1 MKDDESVAASRAMFE
16 RIAAEQRGKGM
27 VVARVGIPVVTDS
40 GDLQIKTLETI
51 KHYLISRLKVTV
63 SSELEITGEDSEND
77 LSSRIAPIT
86 FEVARVTVENTGF
99 YAPLKKRLD
108 TFGQGSPT
116 FALTKRVI
124 GRIPGEVD
132 DWLRHLAEDSRDSLE
147 TFCLAERALELA
159 EARFGPDD
167 PVTAKYLRLLAFCC
181 VRQFRYEEAEELL
194 RRQLA
199 IYVKEYGRISLDTA
213 GVLANLAGALNHQRR
228 SKQALPLMR
237 EALRIGK
244 KIQGPDSVET
254 GKFCFNLGTIYEDLN
269 RDELA
274 LQYYRKARSIL
285 EEALGAEHPAL
296 ERVYRRLAWRY
307 KGSDNYAGVTE
318 IYRNQINMC
327 VARFGA
333 THQDTLDQVEW
344 LARSYLDWG
353 RPDEAIKLY
362 REWIDRID
370 KSDEN
375 SLLARAWLME
385 LLARVL
391 EKTGNYQAM
400 EACCTRALDQLPGD
414 SGQVCTQRS
423 TLLALKA
430 EALGE
435 MGIINEADSSFKLA
449 FKQAKGESGRSRI
462 HRRWVQCLLDWADS
476 ASWEELDDT
485 AETCYWHALVAI
497 GEMDDRVPK
506 ISMQRCLFGLG
517 RIMQSQ
523 GRYQDARD
531 FYRDALEAL
540 EDEFGVND
548 YRTVLP
554 LEKLAWLFRRAGQP
568 EKAYEY
574 ELRIQKTRKSKPARA
589 RWHYGEGCPS
599 IRQVLRKRRRGEASR
614 QLEQE

>member
-1 MKDDESVAASRAMFE
+1 MAETAMITLKWTGDYTKPEDIVLNPKEDVVINLNSDETYHKEDETNPTYAYCMILRKRRVKGVPGYRVLHVSLMKDDESVAASRAMFE

-269 RDELA
+269 RDEWA

-285 EEALGAEHPAL
+285 EEALGAGH
-296 ERVYRRLAWRY
+296 AW
-307 KGSDNYAGVTE
+307 
-318 IYRNQINMC
+318 
-327 VARFGA
+327 
-333 THQDTLDQVEW
+333 
-344 LARSYLDWG
+344 
-353 RPDEAIKLY
+353 
-362 REWIDRID
+362 
-370 KSDEN
+370 
-375 SLLARAWLME
+375 
-385 LLARVL
+385 
-391 EKTGNYQAM
+391 
-400 EACCTRALDQLPGD
+400 
-414 SGQVCTQRS
+414 
-423 TLLALKA
+423 
-430 EALGE
+430 
-435 MGIINEADSSFKLA
+435 
-449 FKQAKGESGRSRI
+449 SGRS
-462 HRRWVQCLLDWADS
+462 
-476 ASWEELDDT
+476 
-485 AETCYWHALVAI
+485 
-497 GEMDDRVPK
+497 G
-506 ISMQRCLFGLG
+506 
-517 RIMQSQ
+517 
-523 GRYQDARD
+523 
-531 FYRDALEAL
+531 
-540 EDEFGVND
+540 
-548 YRTVLP
+548 
-554 LEKLAWLFRRAGQP
+554 
-568 EKAYEY
+568 
-574 ELRIQKTRKSKPARA
+574 
-589 RWHYGEGCPS
+589 
-599 IRQVLRKRRRGEASR
+599 ASR
-614 QLEQE
+614 ALSRSPAPSLC